1 MPVGQPG
8 DQPDSGDAATRIT
21 NDKLRDHD
29 PMWSPDGR
37 RLAWLTQLKTGMPGV
52 WDVHIGSADGTGAKR
67 LFADTGVTSRPE
79 FARDGSI
86 FVHRIPP
93 QGKRFGIYRI
103 GKDGTPVEITAGQPG
118 NNEYPAP

>member
-1 MPVGQPG
+1 M
-8 DQPDSGDAATRIT
+8 
-21 NDKLRDHD
+21 
-29 PMWSPDGR
+29 
-37 RLAWLTQLKTGMPGV
+37 
-52 WDVHIGSADGTGAKR
+52 WDVHIGKADGAGAKR
-67 LFADTGVTSRPE
+67 LFADAGVTSRPE
-79 FARDGSI
+79 FARDASI